1 MEQFYFGGRIAA
13 YRKEQGLTQEGLAQ
27 KLGVTNQAVSKWE
40 SDQCCPDIMLL
51 PALADAFHISIDEL
65 FGRTSEMQPSEMDP
79 VRETVI
85 CDLPWPDDDDLRA
98 VCYVGHRLMNFTEVP
113 EKRKSLGG
121 FFNVRLGS
129 KNPAELHFSGAVRDI
144 HAAFDVVMENSTV
157 TGSVYAEDSV
167 QCADVGGDV
176 KAGDGVSCGNVGGSV
191 AAGDGINC
199 GVIYGNVDAGD
210 SVRCGD
216 VAGNVKA
223 GDSVYCAN
231 VGGDAT
237 AGDNIVCSA
246 IGGKARGENIVTGK
260 DDK

>member
-1 MEQFYFGGRIAA
+1 MELEIFAA
-13 YRKEQGLTQEGLAQ
+13 HLRTLRQQAGLSQEALAAR
-27 KLGVTNQAVSKWE
+27 LGVSAQSVSKWE
-40 SDQCCPDIMLL
+40 NAQACPDIGLV
-51 PALADAFHISIDEL
+51 PQIADLFGVSIDEL
-65 FGRTSEMQPSEMDP
+65 FGRAPEARPGEAVP
-79 VRETVI
+79 IRETVI
-85 CDLPWPDDDDLRA
+85 GDLPWPDDDDLRA
-98 VCYVGHRLMNFTEVP
+98 VCYIGHRLMNFTEVP

-144 HAAFDVVMENSTV
+144 HAAFDVVVENSTV

-191 AAGDGINC
+191 IAGDGINC
-199 GVIYGNVDAGD
+199 GVIHGNVDAGD

-246 IGGKARGENIVTGK
+246 IGGKARGENVVI
-260 DDK
+260 DRNNE